1 MVPSWLFVKLQVSL
15 VREDISCLS
24 HSYYVA
30 MLVEL
35 FVGDGAVVLSLLI
48 LVEVQFH

>member
-1 MVPSWLFVKLQVSL
+1 
-15 VREDISCLS
+15 
-24 HSYYVA
+24 VA